1 MNYRLWDL
9 LYTKIDDTRPDA
21 QAAHNFI
28 KLKRSKFKLVCRE
41 VSEKEFDLCED
52 RLEAHERFYEMP
64 LLKAGAESLY
74 FPKPE
79 HFELVRGCLKI

>member
-9 LYTKIDDTRPDA
+9 LYTKIDDTKPGA
-21 QAAHNFI
+21 QKARDFI
-28 KLKRSKFKLVCRE
+28 DLKRSKKYVCRE
-41 VSEKEFDLCED
+41 VSEEEFDRCED
-52 RLEAHERFYEMP
+52 RLQAHERFYEEP

-79 HFELVRGCLKI
+79 HFELVRGYLKI